1 MVRPIQRGSLSV
13 NMNTVPRLPALI
25 WRLQT
30 VPSLHRH
37 HPSSSHPS
45 LRSEVK
51 SAEESKT
58 ALIGVTYPQHLAL
71 PAVQAT
77 RDQHLVCPRPAQ
89 TAWKQQ
95 HLVWPCS
102 VETARTQQHP
112 ARTDPVQAARNTK
125 NMPTM
130 PLTSGQKLDKL
141 LPRPQPHR
149 LPVLSTRVLSLTA
162 WKSWR
167 KCQRHRCVTQ
177 PCSPS
182 TSRSQSP
189 ETTRLPPTLTAHQHR
204 DAAFQAASELQLRV
218 AHQGIP
224 RQYSMFAATLMVYRV
239 AAMARMLI
247 PT

>member
-1 MVRPIQRGSLSV
+1 MVVRPIQRGSLSV

-37 HPSSSHPS
+37 HPSSSLPT
-45 LRSEVK
+45 LRTEVE

-89 TAWKQQ
+89 TAWKQ

-102 VETARTQQHP
+102 VETTRNQQHP
-112 ARTDPVQAARNTK
+112 ARTDPVQAARNNK
-125 NMPTM
+125 NM
-130 PLTSGQKLDKL
+130 
-141 LPRPQPHR
+141 
-149 LPVLSTRVLSLTA
+149 
-162 WKSWR
+162 
-167 KCQRHRCVTQ
+167 QRH
-177 PCSPS
+177 
-182 TSRSQSP
+182 
-189 ETTRLPPTLTAHQHR
+189 E
-204 DAAFQAASELQLRV
+204 
-218 AHQGIP
+218 GIS
-224 RQYSMFAATLMVYRV
+224 RQYSATLQVYSV
-239 AAMARMLI
+239 AAMARMLM